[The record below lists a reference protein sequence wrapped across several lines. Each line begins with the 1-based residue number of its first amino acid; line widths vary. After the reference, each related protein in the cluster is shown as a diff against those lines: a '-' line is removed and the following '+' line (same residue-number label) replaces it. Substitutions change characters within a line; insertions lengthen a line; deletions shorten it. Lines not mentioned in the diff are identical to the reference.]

1 MDRPT
6 PPPDSWSPA
15 PGSPA
20 PGPEPAA
27 PGPERALPRVEA
39 PPRVTARSAF
49 RSPRDSAE
57 SLRSD
62 ARRLDPRGAGLSRL
76 DSFRRGAAERAISTF
91 GSGGLRIS
99 PLALLVSGAIVFAV
113 FYISWAVFRVRDV
126 AQIPM
131 LSTGFLVLGLAF
143 GVIAVSA
150 AIRMWRAAERARTGR
165 SMVLAVVGG
174 MFGLAAIGCLTV
186 TILFALVWRS

>member
-6 PPPDSWSPA
+6 PPPDSWSQA
-15 PGSPA
+15 SGA
-20 PGPEPAA
+20 EPPL

-39 PPRVTARSAF
+39 PPRTATRTSL
-49 RSPRDSAE
+49 RSPRLG

-62 ARRLDPRGAGLSRL
+62 ARRLDPRGAGVSRFET
-76 DSFRRGAAERAISTF
+76 FRRGAAERAGSTF
-91 GSGGLRIS
+91 RAGGLRINAGGLRIN
-99 PLALLVSGAIVFAV
+99 PLALLVAGAIVFAI

-131 LSTGFLVLGLAF
+131 LSTGFLVLGLAL

-165 SMVLAVVGG
+165 AMVLAIVGG
-174 MFGLAAIGCLTV
+174 LAGLAAIGCLTV

>member
-6 PPPDSWSPA
+6 PPPDSWSQA

-27 PGPERALPRVEA
+27 PAPERALPRVEA
-39 PPRVTARSAF
+39 PPRVTPRSAL
-49 RSPRDSAE
+49 RSPRDGAG

-62 ARRLDPRGAGLSRL
+62 ARRLDPRGAGFSRF
-76 DSFRRGAAERAISTF
+76 DSFRRGAAERASLTF
-91 GSGGLRIS
+91 GPGGLRIN
-99 PLALLVSGAIVFAV
+99 PLALLVGGAIVFAI
-113 FYISWAVFRVRDV
+113 FYISWAVFKVRDV

-150 AIRMWRAAERARTGR
+150 AIRMWRAAERARMGR
-165 SMVLAVVGG
+165 AMVLAVVGG
-174 MFGLAAIGCLTV
+174 FAGLGAIGCLTV

>member
-6 PPPDSWSPA
+6 PPPDSWSDA

-20 PGPEPAA
+20 PGPEPAM
-27 PGPERALPRVEA
+27 PTSERALPRVEA
-39 PPRVTARSAF
+39 PPRVSVRSAL
-49 RSPRDSAE
+49 RAPRDPAR

-62 ARRLDPRGAGLSRL
+62 ARRLDPRGAGFSRF
-76 DSFRRGAAERAISTF
+76 DSFRRRAAERASSTF
-91 GSGGLRIS
+91 GAGGLRIN
-99 PLALLVSGAIVFAV
+99 PLALLVGGAIVFAI

-165 SMVLAVVGG
+165 AMMLAVGG
-174 MFGLAAIGCLTV
+174 GLAGLAAIGCLTLTV
-186 TILFALVWRS
+186 LFALVWRS